1 MKYSELMIRYGEL
14 STKGKNKMRFVNK
27 LRQNIQEA
35 LAIYPEVTVYFDRDR
50 GHVYLNGADYQPVAE
65 SLKKI
70 FGVQNF
76 APSYK
81 VEKSVPALKE
91 AVQTIMKNI
100 VK

>member
-70 FGVQNF
+70 FGV
-76 APSYK
+76 
-81 VEKSVPALKE
+81 
-91 AVQTIMKNI
+91 
-100 VK
+100 

>member
-100 VK
+100 Y

>member
-35 LAIYPEVTVYFDRDR
+35 LAIYPEVTLYFDRDR

-70 FGVQNF
+70 FGF
-76 APSYK
+76 KILPHPIRL
-81 VEKSVPALKE
+81 KSPCPP
-91 AVQTIMKNI
+91 
-100 VK
+100 

>member
-35 LAIYPEVTVYFDRDR
+35 LAIYPEVSVYFDRDR

-65 SLKKI
+65 SLK
-70 FGVQNF
+70 
-76 APSYK
+76 
-81 VEKSVPALKE
+81 
-91 AVQTIMKNI
+91 
-100 VK
+100 

>member
-81 VEKSVPALKE
+81 VEKSVPA
-91 AVQTIMKNI
+91 
-100 VK
+100 